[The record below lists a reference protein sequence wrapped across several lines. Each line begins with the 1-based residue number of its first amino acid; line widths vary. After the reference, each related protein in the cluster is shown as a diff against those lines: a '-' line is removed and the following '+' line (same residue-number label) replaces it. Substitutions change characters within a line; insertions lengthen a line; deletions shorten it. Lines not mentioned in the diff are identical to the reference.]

1 MACAALLKFMFSP
14 RSIISI
20 IALVFAC
27 SIPVRAQ
34 EDQSSAIKLQSTL
47 VSVPVIVSDRQG
59 RYVGGLKMSDFTL
72 YKDRV
77 QQTIAAFD
85 SVEEPI
91 NVALLL
97 DTSKS
102 TRNVLDEI
110 KDAATDFLK
119 TLRPQDRAIVVSF
132 DYEAHVLSALTS
144 DRKALERAVNKA
156 EIGLYPGTTLRD
168 AIVKVT
174 GESFREIK
182 GRKAIVLLTDGKDHG
197 SRISESELLDSSA
210 ESDAMIY
217 SIFYGTG
224 VGRAFDD
231 RARDRFPGGRRG
243 GRRRRGGV
251 FDPPQ
256 MPERQRRRERMEQ
269 KNEDAEKFLNELS
282 EVSAGRFY
290 SSEVTD
296 LKDTFSQISEELRH
310 QYRLGFYAGDD
321 KHDGSAHRLTVQVA
335 RPGAVVRARNSYRSP
350 QPD

>member
-1 MACAALLKFMFSP
+1 MFSP

-20 IALVFAC
+20 IALVFVCWPSAIFV
-27 SIPVRAQ
+27 SAQ
-34 EDQSSAIKLQSTL
+34 EDQSIKLQATL

-59 RYVGGLKMSDFTL
+59 RYMGGLKMSDFTL

-102 TRNVLDEI
+102 TSNVLDEI

-119 TLRPQDRAIVVSF
+119 TLRPQDRAMVVSF
-132 DYEAHVLSALTS
+132 DYEAHVLCALTS
-144 DRKALERAVNKA
+144 DRKALERAVKKA
-156 EIGLYPGTTLRD
+156 EIGFYPGTTLRD

-174 GESFREIK
+174 SESFKEIK

-197 SRISESELLDSSA
+197 SRINETELLDSAA

-224 VGRAFDD
+224 LGRAFDD
-231 RARDRFPGGRRG
+231 RPRDRFPGRRG
-243 GRRRRGGV
+243 GGGWRRRGGV

-256 MPERQRRRERMEQ
+256 MPERRRRRERMEQ
-269 KNEDAEKFLNELS
+269 KNEDAAEFLNELS

-290 SSEVTD
+290 SSEVAD
-296 LKDTFSQISEELRH
+296 LKDTFNQIAEELRH
-310 QYRLGFYAGDD
+310 QYRLGFYASDD
-321 KHDGSAHRLTVQVA
+321 NHDGSVHRLTVQVA
-335 RPGAVVRARNSYRSP
+335 RPGAVVRARNSYRAP
-350 QPD
+350 QQD

>member
-1 MACAALLKFMFSP
+1 MFSP

-20 IALVFAC
+20 ITLVFVC
-27 SIPVRAQ
+27 WPNGVSVSAQ
-34 EDQSSAIKLQSTL
+34 EDQSIKLQATL

-59 RYVGGLKMSDFTL
+59 RYMGGLKMSDFTL

-102 TRNVLDEI
+102 TSNVLDEI

-119 TLRPQDRAIVVSF
+119 TLRPQDRAMVVSF
-132 DYEAHVLSALTS
+132 DYEAHVLCTLTS
-144 DRKALERAVNKA
+144 DRKALERAVKKA
-156 EIGLYPGTTLRD
+156 EIGFYPGTTLRD

-174 GESFREIK
+174 SESFKEIK

-197 SRISESELLDSSA
+197 SRINETELLDSAA

-224 VGRAFDD
+224 LGRAFDD
-231 RARDRFPGGRRG
+231 RPRDRFPGRGRG
-243 GRRRRGGV
+243 GWRRRGGV
-251 FDPPQ
+251 FDPTQ
-256 MPERQRRRERMEQ
+256 MPERRRRRERMEQ
-269 KNEDAEKFLNELS
+269 KNEDAAEFLNELS

-290 SSEVTD
+290 SSEVAD
-296 LKDTFSQISEELRH
+296 LKDTFDQIAEELRH
-310 QYRLGFYAGDD
+310 QYRLGFYASDD
-321 KHDGSAHRLTVQVA
+321 KHDGSVHRLTVQVA
-335 RPGAVVRARNSYRSP
+335 RPGAVVRARNSYRAP
-350 QPD
+350 QQD

>member
-1 MACAALLKFMFSP
+1 MSSP
-14 RSIISI
+14 RSIICI
-20 IALVFAC
+20 IALAFVYWLNAISVC
-27 SIPVRAQ
+27 AQ
-34 EDQSSAIKLQSTL
+34 EDQSSAIKLQATL

-59 RYVGGLKMSDFTL
+59 RYVGGLKLEDFTL

-77 QQTIAAFD
+77 RQTIAAFD

-119 TLRPQDRAIVVSF
+119 TLRPQDRAMIVSF

-144 DRKALERAVNKA
+144 DRKALERAVKKA
-156 EIGLYPGTTLRD
+156 DIGFYPGTTLRD

-174 GESFREIK
+174 GESFKEIK

-197 SRISESELLDSSA
+197 SRISESELLDSAA
-210 ESDAMIY
+210 ESDAIVY

-224 VGRAFDD
+224 LGRAFDD
-231 RARDRFPGGRRG
+231 RARDRFPGRGRG
-243 GRRRRGGV
+243 GWRRRGGV
-251 FDPPQ
+251 FDSPRQ
-256 MPERQRRRERMEQ
+256 MPERRRRRERMEQ
-269 KNEDAEKFLNELS
+269 KNEDAAEFLNELS

-296 LKDTFSQISEELRH
+296 LKDTFNQIAEELRH
-310 QYRLGFYAGDD
+310 QYRLGFYASDD
-321 KHDGSAHRLTVQVA
+321 KLDGSLHRLTVQVA
-335 RPGAVVRARNSYRSP
+335 RPGAVVRARNSYRAT

>member
-1 MACAALLKFMFSP
+1 MFSP

-20 IALVFAC
+20 ITLVFVCWPNAIFV
-27 SIPVRAQ
+27 SAQ
-34 EDQSSAIKLQSTL
+34 EDQSIKLQATL

-59 RYVGGLKMSDFTL
+59 RYMSGLKMSDFTL

-102 TRNVLDEI
+102 TSNVLSEI

-119 TLRPQDRAIVVSF
+119 TLRPQDRAMVVSF
-132 DYEAHVLSALTS
+132 DYEAHVLSTLTS
-144 DRKALERAVNKA
+144 DRKALERAVKKA
-156 EIGLYPGTTLRD
+156 EIGFYPGTTLRD

-174 GESFREIK
+174 SESFKEIK

-197 SRISESELLDSSA
+197 SRINETELLDSAA

-224 VGRAFDD
+224 LGRAFDD
-231 RARDRFPGGRRG
+231 RPRDRFPGRGRG
-243 GRRRRGGV
+243 GWRRRGGG
-251 FDPPQ
+251 FDPPPQ
-256 MPERQRRRERMEQ
+256 MPERRRRRERMEQ
-269 KNEDAEKFLNELS
+269 KNEDAAEFLNELS

-296 LKDTFSQISEELRH
+296 LKDTFNQIAEELRH

-321 KHDGSAHRLTVQVA
+321 KHDGSVHRLTVQVA
-335 RPGAVVRARNSYRSP
+335 RPGAVVRARNSYRAP
-350 QPD
+350 LPN

>member
-1 MACAALLKFMFSP
+1 MFSP

-20 IALVFAC
+20 IILVFVCWLNALSVC
-27 SIPVRAQ
+27 AQ
-34 EDQSSAIKLQSTL
+34 EDKSIKLQATL

-59 RYVGGLKMSDFTL
+59 RYVGGLKLEDFTL

-77 QQTIAAFD
+77 RQTIAAFD

-119 TLRPQDRAIVVSF
+119 TLRPQDRAMVVSF
-132 DYEAHVLSALTS
+132 DYEVHVLSTLTS
-144 DRKALERAVNKA
+144 DRKALERAVKKA
-156 EIGLYPGTTLRD
+156 EIGFYPGTTLRD

-174 GESFREIK
+174 DETFKGIK

-197 SRISESELLDSSA
+197 SRIGESELLDSAA
-210 ESDAMIY
+210 ESDAMVY

-224 VGRAFDD
+224 FGRAFDD
-231 RARDRFPGGRRG
+231 RPRDRFPGRRG
-243 GRRRRGGV
+243 GGWRRRGGV
-251 FDPPQ
+251 FEPQ
-256 MPERQRRRERMEQ
+256 QVPERRRRRERMEQ
-269 KNEDAEKFLNELS
+269 KNEDAAEFLNELS

-290 SSEVTD
+290 SNEVTD
-296 LKDTFSQISEELRH
+296 LKATFNLIAEELRH
-310 QYRLGFYAGDD
+310 QYRLGFYASDD
-321 KHDGSAHRLTVQVA
+321 KSDGSLHRLTVQVA
-335 RPGAVVRARNSYRSP
+335 RPGAVVRARNSYRAP
-350 QPD
+350 QIVTSDK

>member
-1 MACAALLKFMFSP
+1 MFSS
-14 RSIISI
+14 RNIISI
-20 IALVFAC
+20 IAFIFLC
-27 SIPVRAQ
+27 SPVRAQ

-77 QQTIAAFD
+77 RQNIASFD
-85 SVEEPI
+85 SVEEPL

-110 KDAATDFLK
+110 KDAATGFLK
-119 TLRPQDRAIVVSF
+119 TLRPQDRAIIVSF

-144 DRKALERAVNKA
+144 DRKALERAVGKA

-174 GESFREIK
+174 GESFEGVR

-197 SRISESELLDSSA
+197 SRISETELLDSA
-210 ESDAMIY
+210 TESDAMIY

-224 VGRAFDD
+224 LGRAFDGRAFD
-231 RARDRFPGGRRG
+231 SRARDRFPGGRRG
-243 GRRRRGGV
+243 GWRRRGGV
-251 FDPPQ
+251 FDPQPA
-256 MPERQRRRERMEQ
+256 PERRRRRERMEQ
-269 KNEDAEKFLNELS
+269 KNEDAEEFLNRLS

-296 LKDTFSQISEELRH
+296 LRETFNRIAEELRH
-310 QYRLGFYAGDD
+310 QYRLAFYAGDD
-321 KHDGSAHRLTVQVA
+321 KHDGSVHRLTIQVA
-335 RPGAVVRARNSYRSP
+335 RTDAVVRARNSYRAP
-350 QPD
+350 QAD

>member
-1 MACAALLKFMFSP
+1 MFSP

-20 IALVFAC
+20 ITLVFVCWPSAIFV
-27 SIPVRAQ
+27 SAQ
-34 EDQSSAIKLQSTL
+34 EDQSIKLQATL

-59 RYVGGLKMSDFTL
+59 RYMGGLKMSDFML

-102 TRNVLDEI
+102 TSNVLSEI
-110 KDAATDFLK
+110 KDAATGFLK
-119 TLRPQDRAIVVSF
+119 TLRPQDRAMVVSF
-132 DYEAHVLSALTS
+132 DYEVHVLSTLTS
-144 DRKALERAVNKA
+144 DRKALEGAVKKA
-156 EIGLYPGTTLRD
+156 EIGFYPGTTLRD

-174 GESFREIK
+174 SESFKEIK

-197 SRISESELLDSSA
+197 SRINETELLDSAA

-224 VGRAFDD
+224 FGRAFDD
-231 RARDRFPGGRRG
+231 RARDRFPGRGRG
-243 GRRRRGGV
+243 GWRRRGGGL
-251 FDPPQ
+251 DPPSQ
-256 MPERQRRRERMEQ
+256 MPERRRRRERMEQ
-269 KNEDAEKFLNELS
+269 KNEDAAEFLNELS

-290 SSEVTD
+290 SSEVAD
-296 LKDTFSQISEELRH
+296 LKDTFNQIAEELRH

-321 KHDGSAHRLTVQVA
+321 KHDGSVHRLTVQVA
-335 RPGAVVRARNSYRSP
+335 RPGAVVRARNSYRAP